1 MTSFLHVIKLYINMK
16 KVIFGLVGQMAS
28 GKDTVKLYL
37 EEKHQAKS
45 CRFSDVLRSIL
56 DILGL
61 ENSRSNLQKLSTN
74 LRKLY
79 GEDILAKTIVNQVNK
94 INSDVVVVDGVRRLA
109 DIKYLSELDNFF
121 LISIEADMKIRYERL
136 IKRGENEN
144 DDKKT
149 YEEFIKDHEQ
159 EAELQIEE
167 VIKNANF
174 KIDNNN
180 DFDYLYTQID
190 KIIKDW
196 QNK

>member
-1 MTSFLHVIKLYINMK
+1 MN

-37 EEKHQAKS
+37 EEKYQARS

-56 DILGL
+56 YILGL
-61 ENSRSNLQKLSTN
+61 DNSRTNLQDLSTN
-74 LRKLY
+74 LRRLY

-109 DIKYLSELDNFF
+109 DIKYLSELANFF
-121 LISIEADMKIRYERL
+121 LISITADMKIRYERL

-149 YEEFIKDHEQ
+149 YVDFVKDHEQ

-174 KIDNNN
+174 KLNNN
-180 DFDYLYTQID
+180 SDFENLYHQID

-196 QNK
+196 QDK

>member
-1 MTSFLHVIKLYINMK
+1 MITFFLHVIKQNMNK
-16 KVIFGLVGQMAS
+16 IIFGLVGQMAS

-37 EEKHQAKS
+37 EEKYQAES
-45 CRFSDVLRSIL
+45 CRFSDALRNIL
-56 DILGL
+56 NILGQ
-61 ENSRSNLQKLSTN
+61 EVSRTNLQNLSTN
-74 LRKLY
+74 LRKFY

-121 LISIEADMKIRYERL
+121 LISIEADMKIRYQRL
-136 IKRGENEN
+136 VKRGENEN

-149 YEEFIKDHEQ
+149 YEEFVKDHQQ

-167 VIKNANF
+167 VMGKADF
-174 KIDNNN
+174 KLDNNS
-180 DFDYLYTQID
+180 DFDNLYIQID

-196 QNK
+196 QDK

>member
-1 MTSFLHVIKLYINMK
+1 MK

-37 EEKHQAKS
+37 EKNYQAKS
-45 CRFSDVLRSIL
+45 CRFSDVLRNVL
-56 DILGL
+56 NILGQ
-61 ENSRSNLQKLSTN
+61 EVSRTNLQELSTN
-74 LRKLY
+74 LRNFY
-79 GEDILAKTIVNQVNK
+79 GEDILAKTIVAQVNK
-94 INSDVVVVDGVRRLA
+94 IESEIVVVDGVRRLA
-109 DIKYLSELDNFF
+109 DIKYLRELDNFF
-121 LISIEADMKIRYERL
+121 LISIEADLKIRYERL
-136 IKRGENEN
+136 VKRGENEN
-144 DDKKT
+144 DKQKT

-180 DFDYLYTQID
+180 DFNYLYTQID